1 MPETKTQSEVDVLE
15 SQLQIAEAKIIE
27 QKCTIAGQK
36 AEITELKKLIA
47 ENTKAQEVLSTAAA
61 TLSDEIDE
69 KQNKLDVIPDG
80 LTETEAD
87 ALIQARQEEI
97 NELTE
102 KQQKY
107 RAYIRGEL

>member
-1 MPETKTQSEVDVLE
+1 MAETKTQSEIGILE

-27 QKCTIAGQK
+27 QRATIAGQE

-61 TLSDEIDE
+61 TLSEEIDE
-69 KQNKLDVIPDG
+69 KQNKIDVFPDG
-80 LTETEAD
+80 LTTSEMG
-87 ALIQARQEEI
+87 ALRQNRQEEI
-97 NELTE
+97 NELAE
-102 KQQKY
+102 KQEKY